1 MLELPLKDQCD
12 VIFVP
17 CFLENPSTG
26 KRCMIDAIL
35 DTGSQRSAISDEV
48 FSILGLHKGE
58 VTQVQGSAGISEGW
72 ETECRVMLTEN
83 DLWDAVVDVLPQL
96 PVHMVIGMDII
107 STGNLSLT
115 YEEYGYTLRFEQL

>member
-1 MLELPLKDQCD
+1 M
-12 VIFVP
+12 IFVP

-26 KRCMIDAIL
+26 KHCMIDAIL

-48 FSILGLHKGE
+48 FDILALDKGDE
-58 VTQVQGSAGISEGW
+58 TQVQGSAGISEGW
-72 ETECRVMLTEN
+72 ETKCRVILTEN
-83 DLWDAVVDVLPQL
+83 DLWDTVVDVLPQL

-115 YEEYGYTLRFEQL
+115 YEEDGYTLRFEQL